1 MTSIYLPSTTQF
13 IGISAFKDCN
23 LSTVTIADGV
33 VNLSI
38 EANAF
43 DSNIDTFT
51 FGFGTYTING
61 NLVSEGKAFS
71 NAVINYE
78 EDTTDQAKQ
87 RFNLFDYINA
97 T

>member
-1 MTSIYLPSTTQF
+1 LTSIYLPSTIQLV
-13 IGISAFKDCN
+13 GINAFKDCN

-38 EANAF
+38 ESNAF
-43 DSNIDTFT
+43 DSNINTFT

-61 NLVSEGKAFS
+61 NLVSKRKIFSKAI
-71 NAVINYE
+71 INYE

-87 RFNLFDYINA
+87 RFNLFDNINA